1 MNKVDTEYFRIV
13 NDILTNGKVK
23 KNRTGIDTIGIFGAQ
38 AKYDVDLNAFPILTT
53 KKVHWTAIVHELL
66 WFISGDTNIKYL
78 VDNNVKIWNEWAFS
92 RYQKVKPTLGGIM
105 LVDELLFTNQE
116 KRVLASKLEPE
127 DVDVVD
133 SIKKSIQEK
142 QNKFIDRIKNDAE
155 FANRWGELGY
165 GTYGSTWT
173 AFEVPNIPVNINP
186 HIKEKEPAYDYSIN
200 SPKTFHTGVLKD
212 DFCGKN
218 IATKKSGTL
227 TVIGREPNDMHGR
240 PVYIVQ
246 FDKTGYTTIAR
257 KDAIL
262 NNRVGDPFYPSRA
275 GVGFIGNY
283 KIASELDEN
292 LYKVWSHMLDR
303 CYNPECKEYEFYG
316 NKGVFVCNRWLSFE
330 RFIADVKNLPNWRD
344 KKLNPKNYQL
354 DKDYYHSNCYSA
366 DTCVWLKSDEN
377 KKYQKKNQNQSRIP
391 LPINQLQKV
400 IDKLKTNPDDR
411 RIIVSAWHPYWVDH
425 CALPPCHCL
434 FQFHTEELT
443 LEERI
448 EILQKQV
455 GPVNLPKS
463 EMWVIQ
469 KLAEENIPSRRLN
482 CLLYQRSQDTALGN
496 PFNVASYSLLTAMIA
511 QTVNM
516 TTGTF
521 THSTGDTHIYVNHL
535 DGLKLQ
541 LTREPKKLPKLW
553 LNPEVKSL
561 FDFKYDDIKLLDYE
575 FHPTIKFEVAV

>member
-38 AKYDVDLNAFPILTT
+38 AKYDVDLDAFPILTT
-53 KKVHWTAIVHELL
+53 KKVHFPAIVHELL
-66 WFISGDTNIKYL
+66 WFISGSTNIKYL
-78 VDNNVKIWNEWAFS
+78 VDNDVKIWNEWAVK
-92 RYQKVKPTLGGIM
+92 RYMEKTGAKGHISAILPIYVKNI
-105 LVDELLFTNQE
+105 
-116 KRVLASKLEPE
+116 KE
-127 DVDVVD
+127 DV
-133 SIKKSIQEK
+133 
-142 QNKFIDRIKNDAE
+142 E
-155 FANRWGELGY
+155 FAKQWGELGE
-165 GTYGSTWT
+165 GTYGGMWRKY
-173 AFEVPNIPVNINP
+173 PVTHYYNQDQL
-186 HIKEKEPAYDYSIN
+186 IKYSKIGDTIG
-200 SPKTFHTGVLKD
+200 SSD
-212 DFCGKN
+212 DGE
-218 IATKKSGTL
+218 
-227 TVIGREPNDMHGR
+227 R
-240 PVYIVQ
+240 Y
-246 FDKTGYTTIAR
+246 
-257 KDAIL
+257 
-262 NNRVGDPFYPSRA
+262 
-275 GVGFIGNY
+275 
-283 KIASELDEN
+283 EL
-292 LYKVWSHMLDR
+292 
-303 CYNPECKEYEFYG
+303 
-316 NKGVFVCNRWLSFE
+316 FV
-330 RFIADVKNLPNWRD
+330 D
-344 KKLNPKNYQL
+344 
-354 DKDYYHSNCYSA
+354 
-366 DTCVWLKSDEN
+366 
-377 KKYQKKNQNQSRIP
+377 
-391 LPINQLQKV
+391 QLQKV
-400 IDKLKTNPDDR
+400 INKLKFYPDDR
-411 RIIVSAWHPYWVDH
+411 RMIVSAWHPYWVDH

-575 FHPTIKFEVAV
+575 FHPTIKFDVAV

>member
-53 KKVHWTAIVHELL
+53 KKVHWPAIVHELL

-78 VDNNVKIWNEWAFS
+78 VDNNVRIWNEWAFS

-116 KRVLASKLEPE
+116 KRVLSSKLEPE

-133 SIKKSIQEK
+133 IVKKSIQEK
-142 QNKFIDRIKNDAE
+142 QNAFIDRIKNDNE
-155 FANRWGELGY
+155 FAKQWGELGE
-165 GTYGSTWT
+165 GTYGGMWRDFPFYTTVNDNDASTCPKGT
-173 AFEVPNIPVNINP
+173 A
-186 HIKEKEPAYDYSIN
+186 
-200 SPKTFHTGVLKD
+200 
-212 DFCGKN
+212 
-218 IATKKSGTL
+218 SGTKGDYAESWFF
-227 TVIGREPNDMHGR
+227 GRID
-240 PVYIVQ
+240 
-246 FDKTGYTTIAR
+246 
-257 KDAIL
+257 
-262 NNRVGDPFYPSRA
+262 
-275 GVGFIGNY
+275 
-283 KIASELDEN
+283 
-292 LYKVWSHMLDR
+292 
-303 CYNPECKEYEFYG
+303 
-316 NKGVFVCNRWLSFE
+316 
-330 RFIADVKNLPNWRD
+330 
-344 KKLNPKNYQL
+344 
-354 DKDYYHSNCYSA
+354 
-366 DTCVWLKSDEN
+366 
-377 KKYQKKNQNQSRIP
+377 
-391 LPINQLQKV
+391 QLQKV
-400 IDKLKTNPDDR
+400 INKLKFYPDDR
-411 RIIVSAWHPYWVDH
+411 RMIVSAWHPYWVDH

-469 KLAEENIPSRRLN
+469 KLAEENIPIRRLN

-575 FHPTIKFEVAV
+575 FHPTIKFDVAV

>member
-23 KNRTGIDTIGIFGAQ
+23 KNRTGVDTIGIFGAQ

-53 KKVHWTAIVHELL
+53 KKVHWPAIVHELL

-78 VDNNVKIWNEWAFS
+78 VDNNVRIWNEWAFS

-116 KRVLASKLEPE
+116 KRVLSSKLEPE

-133 SIKKSIQEK
+133 IVKKSIQEK
-142 QNKFIDRIKNDAE
+142 QNAFIDRIKNDNE
-155 FANRWGELGY
+155 FAKQWGELGE
-165 GTYGSTWT
+165 GTYGGMWRDFPFYTTVNDNDASTCPKGT
-173 AFEVPNIPVNINP
+173 A
-186 HIKEKEPAYDYSIN
+186 
-200 SPKTFHTGVLKD
+200 
-212 DFCGKN
+212 
-218 IATKKSGTL
+218 SGTKGDYAESWFF
-227 TVIGREPNDMHGR
+227 GRID
-240 PVYIVQ
+240 
-246 FDKTGYTTIAR
+246 
-257 KDAIL
+257 
-262 NNRVGDPFYPSRA
+262 
-275 GVGFIGNY
+275 
-283 KIASELDEN
+283 
-292 LYKVWSHMLDR
+292 
-303 CYNPECKEYEFYG
+303 
-316 NKGVFVCNRWLSFE
+316 
-330 RFIADVKNLPNWRD
+330 
-344 KKLNPKNYQL
+344 
-354 DKDYYHSNCYSA
+354 
-366 DTCVWLKSDEN
+366 
-377 KKYQKKNQNQSRIP
+377 
-391 LPINQLQKV
+391 QLQKV
-400 IDKLKTNPDDR
+400 INKLKFYPDDR
-411 RIIVSAWHPYWVDH
+411 RMIVSAWHPYWVDH

-541 LTREPKKLPKLW
+541 LTREPKKLPNLW

-575 FHPTIKFEVAV
+575 FHPTIKFDVAV